1 MRLGFFLG
9 TWTPDVEWGPIRAP
23 SLIKRLSMKLSEEK
37 LQTAAP
43 APEVKPAA
51 VEGADIAAL
60 VWDRVLTVY
69 GRWLPNHPRKWSV
82 LNALARRAQRAW
94 DQPRVARCR
103 GDWFELNLRHWVDR
117 DVYFLQYEYWES
129 RLLRRIVRPGWTVV
143 DVGANIG
150 YYTLLFARLVGPS
163 GCVYSFEP
171 QASTYADLSRNISL
185 NEPGNVRIFRLAL
198 SDSVG
203 DAPLADTGER
213 PHATHIASVG
223 EASSER
229 VPLITLD
236 SFLAAESAPGLDLIK
251 VDIEGYEM
259 RFLLGAAETL
269 ARFRPIVQLELN
281 PGMLARFDASAES
294 VVKQLADAGYGLYQL
309 RRWRLRPLC
318 ALPAPGEI
326 CNVLALHRERHAD
339 EIRRLGAAG

>member
-1 MRLGFFLG
+1 
-9 TWTPDVEWGPIRAP
+9 
-23 SLIKRLSMKLSEEK
+23 MKVSEEN
-37 LQTAAP
+37 LQNAAP
-43 APEVKPAA
+43 PSEVKPEAA
-51 VEGADIAAL
+51 EGGDIAAK
-60 VWDRVLTVY
+60 VWDRVLTLY
-69 GRWLPNHPRKWSV
+69 GRWLPNHPGKWVV
-82 LNALARRAQRAW
+82 LNALARRAQPAW
-94 DQPRVARCR
+94 NQPRIARCR

-129 RLLRRIVRPGWTVV
+129 KLLRRIVRPGWTVA

-150 YYTLLFARLVGPS
+150 YYTLLFARLVGRS

-171 QASTYADLSRNISL
+171 QASTYAALSRNISL
-185 NEPGNVRIFRLAL
+185 NEPGNVRAFRLAL

-203 DAPLADTGER
+203 NVPLAATGER
-213 PHATHIASVG
+213 PHATHIAADG

-236 SFLAAESAPGLDLIK
+236 SFLVAEGARRLDLVK

-259 RFLLGAAETL
+259 RFLAGAAETL

-281 PGMLARFDASAES
+281 PHMLARFEASPEA
-294 VVKQLADAGYGLYQL
+294 VVKQLADAGYRLYRL
-309 RRWRLRPLC
+309 RHSRLRPLR

-326 CNVLALHRERHAD
+326 WNVLAFHRERHAY
-339 EIRRLGAAG
+339 EIRRLAATERL

>member
-1 MRLGFFLG
+1 MKVSEEKFQSA
-9 TWTPDVEWGPIRAP
+9 AP
-23 SLIKRLSMKLSEEK
+23 SL
-37 LQTAAP
+37 
-43 APEVKPAA
+43 EVKRER
-51 VEGADIAAL
+51 VEVGDIAARI
-60 VWDRVLTVY
+60 WDGVLTLY
-69 GRWLPNHPRKWSV
+69 GRWLPNHPRKWAV
-82 LNALARRAQRAW
+82 LNALARRAQPAW
-94 DQPRVARCR
+94 NQPRLARCR

-150 YYTLLFARLVGPS
+150 YYTLLFARLVGRS

-171 QASTYADLSRNISL
+171 QASTYAALSRNISL
-185 NEPGNVRIFRLAL
+185 NEPGNVRAFRVAL

-203 DAPLADTGER
+203 EAPLAETGER
-213 PHATHIASVG
+213 PHATHIAGIG
-223 EASSER
+223 EASSEK

-236 SFLAAESAPGLDLIK
+236 SFLAAESARGLDLVK

-259 RFLLGAAETL
+259 RFLAGAAETL

-281 PGMLARFDASAES
+281 PSMLTRFEASPEA

-309 RRWRLRPLC
+309 RRSRLRPLC
-318 ALPAPGEI
+318 ALPAPSEI
-326 CNVLALHRERHAD
+326 WNVLALHRERHAH
-339 EIRRLGAAG
+339 EIRRLGAAGCL